1 MESFQH
7 IDFQRVAKHASD
19 IAAVETGAALAER
32 QLQYRVSRYGVLPVD
47 DELASLLPAAGL
59 ERGQVYGCRGD
70 AWLSLMCTLV
80 GRATQEGSWLAGVN
94 LAFLGMMS
102 AAEHGVA
109 LQRTLCVE
117 VDDDVATWTRVVGAC
132 VDGVDIV
139 VVYRPKCG
147 IGDVRR
153 LEARIKAHGS
163 VLIVMGDPGVFSPSV
178 VLTAQTTRWD
188 FSSHA
193 ARRHVH
199 VSATGRR
206 VYGNQ
211 HCSLV
216 FPRIM
221 SDFEPLHA

>member
-1 MESFQH
+1 MESFQR
-7 IDFQRVAKHASD
+7 IDFQRVAKHGSD

-32 QLQYRVSRYGVLPVD
+32 QLQHRISRYGVLPVD

-59 ERGQVYGCRGD
+59 ERGHVYGCRGD

-102 AAEHGVA
+102 ALEHGVA
-109 LQRTLCVE
+109 LQRMLCVDL
-117 VDDDVATWTRVVGAC
+117 DDDVATWTRVVGAC

-139 VVYRPKCG
+139 VVHQPKCG
-147 IGDVRR
+147 ISDARR

-163 VLIVMGDPGVFSPSV
+163 LLVVLGDPGVFSPSV

-193 ARRHVH
+193 AQRYVH
-199 VSATGRR
+199 VSAMGRR
-206 VYGNQ
+206 VYGNRQ
-211 HCSLV
+211 CTVV
-216 FPRIM
+216 FPRSM
-221 SDFEPLHA
+221 SDLHPIYP